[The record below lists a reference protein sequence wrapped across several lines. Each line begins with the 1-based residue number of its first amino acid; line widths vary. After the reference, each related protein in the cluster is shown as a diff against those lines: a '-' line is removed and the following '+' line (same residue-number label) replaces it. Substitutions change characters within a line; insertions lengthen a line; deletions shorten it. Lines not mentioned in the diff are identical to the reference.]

1 MSGGA
6 VFLGVVAISAGA
18 AAVVGALIW
27 VMVAAQRRAEEL
39 EIGDLRA
46 DLLREAGRSGWV
58 ESDPPAELTWRGLG
72 TVIPDEKRRCALVGT
87 HDGHQVALIWCSYA
101 DNDWSLRY
109 VALLV
114 GLDQLAEP
122 LPAMEISFRSGR
134 FPPRRPA
141 VPLPDEDAQFLRMFT
156 VLPHD
161 EPTAVG
167 RALTGP
173 VRSALY
179 QLRDLRGWAD
189 RPIRIE
195 GRALQVVVDGW
206 PRLAGLGAQLSA
218 ATTLAAALSTTATAA
233 DGQPPPA

>member
-1 MSGGA
+1 MSDSA
-6 VFLGVVAISAGA
+6 VFLGVVAISAA
-18 AAVVGALIW
+18 ATAVAGALIW
-27 VMVAAQRRAEEL
+27 VMVAAQRRAEES
-39 EIGDLRA
+39 EIDALRA

-58 ESDPPAELTWRGLG
+58 ESDPPAELTWRGLA

-87 HDGHQVALIWCSYA
+87 HDGHQVALIWCDYQH
-101 DNDWSLRY
+101 DEVSLRY

-114 GLDQLAEP
+114 GLDQLDEP
-122 LPAMEISFRSGR
+122 LPAMGISFRSGR

-141 VPLPDEDAQFLRMFT
+141 VSLPDDDAQFLRRFT

-161 EPTAVG
+161 DPDAVG

-206 PRLAGLGAQLSA
+206 PRLAGLGARLSA
-218 ATTLAAALSTTATAA
+218 ATTLAAALSTTATATD
-233 DGQPPPA
+233 DGSDT